1 MKRYNQGFH
10 KFGAMEECNTG
21 EWIKADEVD
30 SYLDKYAKEHAKV
43 FSRLATEMYQEN
55 SSIMLKLKVI
65 TAALVVSFVTNAML
79 VATM

>member
-30 SYLDKYAKEHAKV
+30 SYLDKFSKEHAKV
-43 FSRLATEMYQEN
+43 FSRLATEVYQEN

-65 TAALVVSFVTNAML
+65 TAALVVSI
-79 VATM
+79 VANWVLISI